1 VSRAGAPD
9 YLIAPASRSRC
20 QIDLTTTCADAE
32 ATRADLFYLGTGH
45 RPDLPGARGRL
56 RK

>member
-1 VSRAGAPD
+1 MSRAGAPD